1 MLEAMP
7 DRIAIIANGRFR
19 GHRLL
24 EVVAQ
29 RLGHSPFYTDRPR
42 HAEVLAATINP
53 DVGVVVVAGGDGTV
67 HEVVNGLMQRAP
79 ERRPLLAILP
89 MGTGN
94 DVARA
99 LQIKRSVK
107 DLFLRLENHH
117 PVAWDVIRLQYTDLN
132 GEPETRYCI
141 NVADVGFGGEVTRVY
156 SDRLRQYPFGL
167 GYLVASFRGFM
178 SARPVHA
185 QVVTPMQQRE
195 QTTLMVAIAN
205 SKWFGRG
212 IGIAP
217 PADPTDGLID
227 LTLVGD
233 VTTTTY
239 VRFLPRL
246 LRARS
251 ISDHRIEYLR
261 TRSVEITSPTAMPL
275 EIDGEYSGY
284 TPVKA
289 DVVPLAI
296 KFLV

>member
-1 MLEAMP
+1 MNT
-7 DRIAIIANGRFR
+7 RVAIIAHGRFR

-24 EVVAQ
+24 EVVAE
-29 RLGHSPFYTDRPR
+29 RVGHTPFFTDRPR
-42 HAEVLAATINP
+42 HAEILSATLSHE
-53 DVGVVVVAGGDGTV
+53 VGVVVVAGGDGTV
-67 HEVVNGLMQRAP
+67 HEVVNGLMKRPP
-79 ERRPLLAILP
+79 EYRPYIAILP

-107 DLFLRLENHH
+107 DLFLRLQNHH
-117 PVAWDVIRLQYTDLN
+117 PVAWDVIKLQYTKLD
-132 GEPETRYCI
+132 GELETRFCI
-141 NVADVGFGGEVTRVY
+141 NVADVGFGGEVTKVY
-156 SDRLRQYPFGL
+156 SDRLRDYPFGL

-178 SARPVHA
+178 TARPVQA
-185 QVVTPMQQRE
+185 EITTPIQQRQ
-195 QTTLMVAIAN
+195 QTTLMVALAN

-233 VTTTTY
+233 VSTTTY
-239 VRFLPRL
+239 IRFLPRL

-261 TRSVEITSPTAMPL
+261 TRSVAITSPSNMPL
-275 EIDGEYSGY
+275 EIDGEYCGQ
-284 TPVKA
+284 TPVTA
-289 DVVPLAI
+289 EVVSLAV